1 MIGVRFINPFKKR
14 KVMFGNYKYSLRS
27 TEQAEI
33 QEFLRRLP
41 KYLWQTAG
49 WQLLHDLTYAP
60 SWTQEPKYDSP
71 ESLVPT
77 VQECL
82 APEAVETTP

>member
-1 MIGVRFINPFKKR
+1 
-14 KVMFGNYKYSLRS
+14 MFGNYKYSLRS

-60 SWTQEPKYDSP
+60 SVVGIKTCTKFQ
-71 ESLVPT
+71 LHV
-77 VQECL
+77 
-82 APEAVETTP
+82 